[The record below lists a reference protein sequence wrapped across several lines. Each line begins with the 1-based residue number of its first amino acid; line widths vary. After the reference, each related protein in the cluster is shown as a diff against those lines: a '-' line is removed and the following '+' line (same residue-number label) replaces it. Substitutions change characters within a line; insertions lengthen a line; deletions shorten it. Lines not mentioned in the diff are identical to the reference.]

1 MEFFIGDISA
11 GVFYLIIGIKMCGL
25 ASRTG
30 ETPERMLAV
39 CFLGWSVAY
48 LSYLPFFKLPDGS
61 WPLALTIGSTL
72 MDAIAYVAC
81 GVFTL
86 AVFRRQEV
94 WARWL
99 IAMAVACLVG
109 GISGSFWVG
118 DVEVDSPLGNPFF
131 YWLYWGGG
139 VALFGWLAGETFTS
153 HACAKR
159 RWQLGLCTRMVCN
172 RYLLLGLAATL
183 WVTVAVLSASDYI
196 VFALTGS
203 WFRPINYL
211 LGVAEFAS
219 IVMIWL
225 AFIPPTFYQNWIESA
240 ERRLEGA
247 ES

>member
-11 GVFYLIIGIKMCGL
+11 GVFYGIIGIKMCGL

-39 CFLGWSVAY
+39 CFLGWSVAC
-48 LSYLPFFKLPDGS
+48 LGFLPFFKLPDGS
-61 WPLALTIGSTL
+61 FPLALIIGATFA
-72 MDAIAYVAC
+72 DAIAYVAC

-99 IAMAVACLVG
+99 IAMAVAFLVG
-109 GISGSFWVG
+109 GVSGSFWVG
-118 DVEVDSPLGNPFF
+118 DLELTSPLSNPF
-131 YWLYWGGG
+131 YWLHRVGG
-139 VALFGWLAGETFTS
+139 VMLFGWLAGETVT
-153 HACAKR
+153 AYAGARR

-183 WVTVAVLSASDYI
+183 WVTVEVLAAADYI
-196 VFALTGS
+196 VFAVTGS
-203 WFRPINYL
+203 WTPPIDYL
-211 LGVAEFAS
+211 LGVAEFTS

-225 AFIPPTFYQNWIESA
+225 AFLPPTFYQNWIDGTAPATEAVES
-240 ERRLEGA
+240 
-247 ES
+247 